1 MNTARQ
7 ANHHTPRSN
16 LTEMYPGVYRTGS
29 SSTSDDDGPNLPTG
43 PLNTL
48 LGFELETYQIPLD
61 QLLPS
66 KKVPDGV
73 MSTRKYK
80 QIVSSINEVGLIE
93 PLSVIQPDRKKPEY
107 LVLDGH
113 LRVLALKEHGMS
125 VGPCLFAKDDES
137 YSYNHHVNRLSTIAE
152 HYMIRRAIDRGV
164 SKERLARAFNVNL
177 SSINRRINLLEGI
190 CPEAVEMLKDQH
202 FSANLGSVLR
212 KLKPTRQ
219 VECVELMLT
228 ANNMTV
234 AYAEALL
241 AATPPHLLVSE
252 KRPRKISGVTA
263 EQMVKMEREMG
274 NIQGQLKLVEKSYGQ
289 DVLLLVLARGYLGKL
304 IDNKAVFRFLSQR
317 QPDVLAEFENIIQTV
332 ALDGK

>member
-1 MNTARQ
+1 MSRPPLGFIPEPITLALDRILPSRK
-7 ANHHTPRSN
+7 TP
-16 LTEMYPGVYRTGS
+16 EG
-29 SSTSDDDGPNLPTG
+29 
-43 PLNTL
+43 LNT
-48 LGFELETYQIPLD
+48 
-61 QLLPS
+61 S
-66 KKVPDGV
+66 
-73 MSTRKYK
+73 RKFK
-80 QIVSSINEVGLIE
+80 QIMASMEAVGLIE
-93 PLSVIQPDRKKPEY
+93 PLSVGKADKTTGQHI
-107 LVLDGH
+107 LLDGH
-113 LRVLALKEHGMS
+113 MRLLALRQLGY
-125 VGPCLFAKDDES
+125 VDAPCLIATDDES
-137 YSYNHHVNRLSTIAE
+137 YTYNNRINRISSIQEHHML
-152 HYMIRRAIDRGV
+152 RRAVERGV
-164 SKERLARAFNVNL
+164 SPERLAKALNVDI
-177 SSINRRINLLEGI
+177 SQIHKKVSLLEGI

-241 AATPPHLLVSE
+241 AATPQHLLVSE

-263 EQMVKMEREMG
+263 EQMVKVEREMG

>member
-1 MNTARQ
+1 MSRPQLGFIPEPITLALDRILPSRK
-7 ANHHTPRSN
+7 TP
-16 LTEMYPGVYRTGS
+16 EG
-29 SSTSDDDGPNLPTG
+29 
-43 PLNTL
+43 LNT
-48 LGFELETYQIPLD
+48 
-61 QLLPS
+61 S
-66 KKVPDGV
+66 
-73 MSTRKYK
+73 RKFK
-80 QIVSSINEVGLIE
+80 QIMASMEAVGLIE
-93 PLSVIQPDRKKPEY
+93 PLSVGKADKNTGQHI
-107 LVLDGH
+107 LLDGH
-113 LRVLALKEHGMS
+113 MRLLALRQLGY
-125 VGPCLFAKDDES
+125 VDAPCLIATDDES
-137 YSYNHHVNRLSTIAE
+137 YTYNNRINRISSIQEHHML
-152 HYMIRRAIDRGV
+152 RRAVERGV
-164 SKERLARAFNVNL
+164 SPERLAKALNVDI
-177 SSINRRINLLEGI
+177 SQIHKKVSLLEGI

-252 KRPRKISGVTA
+252 KRPRKMSGVTA

-274 NIQGQLKLVEKSYGQ
+274 NLQGQLKVVEKSYGQ

>member
-1 MNTARQ
+1 MSCPPLGFIPEPITLALDRILPSRK
-7 ANHHTPRSN
+7 TP
-16 LTEMYPGVYRTGS
+16 EG
-29 SSTSDDDGPNLPTG
+29 
-43 PLNTL
+43 LNT
-48 LGFELETYQIPLD
+48 
-61 QLLPS
+61 S
-66 KKVPDGV
+66 
-73 MSTRKYK
+73 RKFK
-80 QIVSSINEVGLIE
+80 QIMASMEAVGLIE
-93 PLSVIQPDRKKPEY
+93 PLSVGKADKNTGQHV
-107 LVLDGH
+107 LLDGH
-113 LRVLALKEHGMS
+113 MRLLALRQLGY
-125 VGPCLFAKDDES
+125 VDAPCLIATDDES
-137 YSYNHHVNRLSTIAE
+137 YTYNNRINRISSIQEHHML
-152 HYMIRRAIDRGV
+152 RRAVERGV
-164 SKERLARAFNVNL
+164 SPERLAKALNVDI
-177 SSINRRINLLEGI
+177 SQIHKKVSLLEGI